1 MGSNFCDGSGATGH
15 SQGVPL
21 NYRQMNGSSVNA
33 YSMINK
39 AGKVTLVKFQWKP
52 TISEPPHS
60 PDPWRT
66 VHIANLRAQLCPFPW
81 RCMLAIGNITIKR
94 LTRFEPVS

>member
-1 MGSNFCDGSGATGH
+1 MGANLCDGSGAMGK

-39 AGKVTLVKFQWKP
+39 SGKVTLVKFQWKP
-52 TISEPPHS
+52 TIGEPPHS
-60 PDPWRT
+60 PDSSMGE
-66 VHIANLRAQLCPFPW
+66 HGYA
-81 RCMLAIGNITIKR
+81 
-94 LTRFEPVS
+94 